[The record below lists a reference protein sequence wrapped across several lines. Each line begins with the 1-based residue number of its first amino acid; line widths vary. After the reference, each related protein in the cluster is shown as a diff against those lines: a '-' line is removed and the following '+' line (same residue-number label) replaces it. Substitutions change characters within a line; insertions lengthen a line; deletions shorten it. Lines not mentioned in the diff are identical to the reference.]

1 MNLPA
6 LGRGEHPARRV
17 AGVSPG
23 CGEHPCPI
31 PGERDTV
38 PVRAHLG
45 EGSVLVAEHKGG
57 NGWFLWFIA
66 LMFISV
72 GCFFSLMFGLKSTS

>member
-31 PGERDTV
+31 PREWDTV
-38 PVRAHLG
+38 PIHAHLR
-45 EGSVLVAEHKGG
+45 EGSILVAEHKGG
-57 NGWFLWFIA
+57 NSWFLWSIA
-66 LMFISV
+66 LMLISV
-72 GCFFSLMFGLKSTS
+72 GFFFFFL